1 MEITVNKNENTLTI
15 SPIGRID
22 TATAPE
28 LQTAV
33 NENISGVTDLT
44 FDLKQLQYISSAGL
58 RVLMSTQKT
67 MNQQGSMKLIHV
79 NEEVM
84 DVFDMPEKCRITQ
97 DILCRKK
104 RLECSTAWCHARERH
119 FARRRRDK

>member
-1 MEITVNKNENTLTI
+1 MEITVSKNENTLTI

-84 DVFDMPEKCRITQ
+84 DVFDMTGLTDVF
-97 DILCRKK
+97 DI
-104 RLECSTAWCHARERH
+104 E
-119 FARRRRDK
+119 

>member
-58 RVLMSTQKT
+58 RVLLVTFKDMSKKGG
-67 MNQQGSMKLIHV
+67 MIIRHV
-79 NEEVM
+79 NENVM
-84 DVFDMPEKCRITQ
+84 DIFQMTGFVN
-97 DILCRKK
+97 ILTI
-104 RLECSTAWCHARERH
+104 EN
-119 FARRRRDK
+119 

>member
-79 NEEVM
+79 KDDVNEIF
-84 DVFDMPEKCRITQ
+84 DVTGFS
-97 DILCRKK
+97 DILTI
-104 RLECSTAWCHARERH
+104 E
-119 FARRRRDK
+119 